1 MKASPHAENLQSDQ
15 VTFDAPE
22 FAIHTSER
30 VEAAGMIKEWRVKNF
45 KSLAEPNILKLAK
58 INVIAGANSSG
69 KSSVIQSILLLKQT
83 LQYAARSRALA
94 LNGPILRLGDLDD
107 VKYRASSDPFI
118 EFGFKIEFGEH
129 ERINQFASRSTTL
142 EGFAYRGSPWRHL
155 DLSLTFADSLSGG
168 YLDANTEEQN
178 SRRSRPLL
186 ISAAIDLKAQP
197 GQHEQGHS
205 FVRLSRRL
213 SNDSSIQPTILNQF
227 EATVDSA
234 SYNEITADKPDP
246 RIVGGAVQHFLP
258 TWTIIQF
265 DIAKQLVTKVAD
277 YVTSRQSNTLLGGAT
292 GSDVTDYSLPKSA
305 IDTINKWLL
314 DKQLVGLTPQDEGVT
329 AKQAREVLQRHFRP
343 RGLLSSINSNDH
355 AQEAAL
361 LREQLLSSMLHDLQP
376 NTNIEIEQPRT
387 LRNAAEYIR
396 DFFTQGVR
404 YLGPLRDA
412 PRAVYPVE
420 ALENPTDVGYR
431 GEHTAAV
438 LETNAGSIISYH
450 LPPPEDMDFDYM
462 ASAES
467 GHAPLRN
474 AVTEWLKY
482 LGVAVEVRAVDTG
495 VFGNELRVST
505 DAEGAMHHLTNVGV
519 GVSQVLPIVVNALLA
534 QPGAL
539 LIFEQPELHLHPKVQ
554 ARLAD
559 FFVAL
564 ALDGKQLVLETHSE
578 YLIDRLRLRIALAE
592 DDDAR
597 DMISILF
604 SEKRGGKTTFTPVEL
619 TEYGAVTNWPKD
631 FFEQSQRDVGRIL
644 KAASSK
650 RRSRAEGKT

>member
-1 MKASPHAENLQSDQ
+1 
-15 VTFDAPE
+15 
-22 FAIHTSER
+22 
-30 VEAAGMIKEWRVKNF
+30 MIKEWRVKNF
-45 KSLAEPNILKLAK
+45 KSLAQPNILRLAK

-107 VKYRASSDPFI
+107 VKHRGSTDPFI
-118 EFGFKIEFGEH
+118 EFGFKVEFGEH
-129 ERINQFASRSTTL
+129 ERVNQFASRSTTL
-142 EGFAYRGSPWRHL
+142 EGLAYRGNPWRHL
-155 DLSLTFADSLSGG
+155 DLSVTFADSSSGT
-168 YLDANTEEQN
+168 YLDASPEEQ
-178 SRRSRPLL
+178 SSKRSKPLL
-186 ISAAIDLKAQP
+186 VSMAIDLKAQS
-197 GQHEQGHS
+197 GQQEQGHN
-205 FVRLSRRL
+205 FVRLSRRVTHDI
-213 SNDSSIQPTILNQF
+213 SVAPTVLNQF
-227 EATVDSA
+227 EVAIDDA
-234 SYNEITADKPDP
+234 SYNEITTDKPDP
-246 RIVGGAVQHFLP
+246 HIIGGAVQHFLP
-258 TWTIIQF
+258 SWTVVQF
-265 DIAKQLVTKVAD
+265 DAAKLLITKVAD
-277 YVTSRQSNTLLGGAT
+277 YLTSRQGNTLLGSVAGV
-292 GSDVTDYSLPKSA
+292 DVTDYPLPRDA
-305 IDTINKWLL
+305 VDVINKWLL
-314 DKQLVGLTPQDEGVT
+314 NKQLVGLTQQAQEIT

-343 RGLLSSINSNDH
+343 KGLLSSINDSDD
-355 AQEAAL
+355 AQEAVR
-361 LREQLLSSMLHDLQP
+361 LREQLLSSMLPHLQP
-376 NTNIEIEQPRT
+376 NPSLEIEQPRT
-387 LRNAAEYIR
+387 IRNATEYIR

-438 LETNAGSIISYH
+438 LETNAGSVILYH
-450 LPPPEDMDFDYM
+450 LPPPEGMDIDYI
-462 ASAES
+462 ATAES
-467 GHAPLRN
+467 EYGPLRD
-474 AVTEWLKY
+474 AVTKWLKY
-482 LGVAVEVRAVDTG
+482 MGVAVEVRAIDTG

-505 DAEGAMHHLTNVGV
+505 EAEGAMHHLTNVGV
-519 GVSQVLPIVVNALLA
+519 GVSQVLPIVVNALMA
-534 QPGAL
+534 QPGTL

-597 DMISILF
+597 EMISILF

-650 RRSRAEGKT
+650 RRARAEGKS